1 MGVILFLVLRAAHVL
16 LAALWLGAGMF
27 FTLFLGPAIG
37 DAGPAGG
44 PVMAAL
50 GRCGFL
56 TYMAAVPGTTVLTGI
71 YLYWR
76 FTGGFDHAVMATHA
90 GLAFGS
96 GGLFGLAGLII
107 GGSVIGRSSRALLAL
122 GEKIQTL
129 PPAERGAAAQEMAKL
144 TARADGGGK
153 VVAILTTIAIVLMA
167 LGHYI

>member
-1 MGVILFLVLRAAHVL
+1 MSVILFLVLRATHVL
-16 LAALWLGAGMF
+16 LAALWIGAGMF

-50 GRCGFL
+50 GRRGSL

-76 FTGGFDHAVMATHA
+76 FTGGFDPAVMGTHA
-90 GLAFGS
+90 GLAFGI
-96 GGLFGLAGLII
+96 GGVFGLAGLII
-107 GGSVIGRSSRALLAL
+107 GGSVIGRCSRAMLAL
-122 GEKIQTL
+122 GEKMPTL
-129 PPAERGAAAQEMAKL
+129 PPAERGAAAQEMAMLKS
-144 TARADGGGK
+144 RIDGGGK
-153 VVAILTTIAIVLMA
+153 AVAVLTTIAIVLMA